1 MATFPTY
8 PATTLDQ
15 GVDLVIFSSNQL
27 HDVINGDATTTV
39 ETETGDI
46 PTLRKALLDNFYFKS
61 PVAWAAGSNETVFNQ
76 LRFFENGVLSGYYY
90 APTATTANPIPMQGT
105 PVGDSNWVLW
115 AMKTEQLANE
125 VYPWLY
131 TGATGYEKVI
141 SPPYIFNSAIV
152 TINGVVQ
159 IIGDAY
165 TIQDSKIILSEPL
178 GLDPVTGLPNKL
190 FAYIGK
196 VVSTDDSD
204 PNLVNR
210 VTALESTTSTLTTQV
225 SKVPN
230 ETVASKFGLKASE
243 VGIAQTGQG
252 LAGIKALYEPNTEV
266 SYMLP
271 LNITGTFGSLSQ
283 TGVLTYSGGTVDL
296 GALAVQL
303 GNYNH
308 KADHFGT
315 GATLNARNDTIGLGA
330 KRYRWGGTLPKTISD
345 SDTLASSG
353 GISPTAW
360 IEVNAEMALAKSG
373 ASLQAWNDVVHIR
386 DFTAGTPY
394 ANATVAVQAAL
405 TAAKNSES
413 KILDARGWY
422 SGRLSVDKLV
432 AENITILGGKWEG
445 DRDFWMYNCT
455 FDGMVIK
462 DMRIMPKG
470 GNNRIL
476 NTEFDGH
483 PRQGQTATICFQ
495 HLEYYD
501 LTILPNGTADERAA
515 AAGDTD
521 AGTFEI
527 DTCVF
532 RGGYFGILQQPSG
545 GKISKAVFR
554 NLSFY
559 DMMGDAIELNVVQ
572 KSFDNGCVI
581 ENIAIFGIDSDVVD
595 FGTPNFV
602 SNWGIGIGLAGK
614 SPYGYEIPDS
624 QYVHNFT
631 IRNVYAERVRQVV
644 HVEVGRNFTISN
656 IHAGADNT
664 VSTRSGL
671 STATVYVV
679 GSKDF
684 MIDGVYGEPV
694 PRAGVQA
701 KEIRTVMLQWGTN
714 QIFQPDGSPYNPP
727 RAEQSNSCFN
737 YTVRNIHTKTGSVWA
752 GASSGPNTKCTAV
765 FDNIYC
771 DTFKIFGIASVLTL
785 SNITCKTFDGVGQPE
800 SGDGAFPDGFV
811 RSDETYL
818 NMTNVVAVDD
828 NGRGG
833 QLFSR
838 CRYTHIYRS
847 GGNVATQQYV
857 NFLGSLGTLLGTAGN
872 VFYPLEAAH
881 GANGTRF
888 PTGYEFNV
896 GDTVLVME
904 RAQIWRPAAGAANP
918 RNPSSFEEATQYITT
933 PFTVISAGVFI
944 PDTKEAEIKAAGVGS
959 TQLVQNLTPNG
970 SSSGSPWLYVCQFSP
985 GCRITIPGAGPNG
998 TNLNTTVVK
1007 PPYQTPPTDTG
1018 APITMDIADPIQTAV
1033 PAGTR
1038 IRATTPL
1045 TTRPS
1050 LQGRSAYYGIAE

>member
-1 MATFPTY
+1 MSDSEVAY
-8 PATTLDQ
+8 ATTGRALG
-15 GVDLVIFSSNQL
+15 GVKVIYDPINSVSYL
-27 HDVINGDATTTV
+27 LPAGINGTV
-39 ETETGDI
+39 TSLDI
-46 PTLRKALLDNFYFKS
+46 K
-61 PVAWAAGSNETVFNQ
+61 
-76 LRFFENGVLSGYYY
+76 
-90 APTATTANPIPMQGT
+90 
-105 PVGDSNWVLW
+105 
-115 AMKTEQLANE
+115 
-125 VYPWLY
+125 
-131 TGATGYEKVI
+131 
-141 SPPYIFNSAIV
+141 
-152 TINGVVQ
+152 
-159 IIGDAY
+159 
-165 TIQDSKIILSEPL
+165 
-178 GLDPVTGLPNKL
+178 
-190 FAYIGK
+190 
-196 VVSTDDSD
+196 
-204 PNLVNR
+204 
-210 VTALESTTSTLTTQV
+210 
-225 SKVPN
+225 
-230 ETVASKFGLKASE
+230 
-243 VGIAQTGQG
+243 GI
-252 LAGIKALYEPNTEV
+252 
-266 SYMLP
+266 
-271 LNITGTFGSLSQ
+271 
-283 TGVLTYSGGTVDL
+283 LTYSGGTVDL
-296 GALAVQL
+296 GALAVEV

-308 KADHFGT
+308 KPDHFGQ
-315 GATLNARNDTIGLGA
+315 GATLQRKNDTIGLGA
-330 KRYRWGGTLPKTISD
+330 KRYRWGGTLPKTITAT
-345 SDTLASSG
+345 DTLASTG
-353 GISPTAW
+353 GVSPTAW
-360 IEVNAEMALAKSG
+360 IEVNAEVALGKAG
-373 ASLQAWNDVVHIR
+373 ASLQAWNDVIHIR

-413 KILDARGWY
+413 KTLDARGWY
-422 SGRLSVDKLV
+422 SGRLTVDKLI

-455 FDGMVIK
+455 FDGMHVK

-476 NTEFDGH
+476 NTYFEGH

-495 HLEYYD
+495 HLEYYNQ
-501 LTILPNGTADERAA
+501 TILPNGTADERAS

-572 KSFDNGCVI
+572 KSFDDGCVI

-595 FGTPNFV
+595 FGIPNFV

-614 SPYGYEIPDS
+614 SPYGYEIADS

-694 PRAGVQA
+694 PRLGVNANQ
-701 KEIRTVMLQWGTN
+701 IRTVMLQWGTN

-727 RAEQSNSCFN
+727 RAEQSNSCWN

-752 GASSGPNTKCTAV
+752 GASSGPNTKCTAI

-771 DTFKIFGIASVLTL
+771 DIFKIFGIASNLSL
-785 SNITCKTFDGVGQPE
+785 SNISCKTFDGVGQPE
-800 SGDGAFPDGFV
+800 SGDGAFPNNFV

-818 NMTNVVAVDD
+818 NMTNVVAIDD

-857 NFLGSLGTLLGTAGN
+857 NYLGSLGTLLGTTGN
-872 VFYPLEAAH
+872 VFYPIEAAH

-888 PTGYEFNV
+888 PTGHEFNV

-904 RAQIWRPAAGAANP
+904 RAQVWRPKAAATDP
-918 RNPSSFEEATQYITT
+918 RNPANLEEATQYITT
-933 PFTVISAGVFI
+933 PFTVMTAGVFI
-944 PDTKEAEIKAAGVGS
+944 PDTKEAEIKAAGVGT

-970 SSSGSPWLYVCQFSP
+970 TSSGSPWLYVCQFSP
-985 GCRITIPGAGPNG
+985 GCRITIPGAGLGG
-998 TNLNTTVVK
+998 TDLNTTVVK
-1007 PPYQTPPTDTG
+1007 PPYQTPPSNSG

-1045 TTRPS
+1045 TTRPP
-1050 LQGRSAYYGIAE
+1050 LEGRSAYYGIAE

>member
-1 MATFPTY
+1 MAFPTY

-27 HDVINGDATTTV
+27 HDVINGSATETV
-39 ETETGDI
+39 ETESGLI

-76 LRFFENGVLSGYYY
+76 LRFFQNGILSGYYY

-105 PVGDSNWVLW
+105 PVGDNNWVLW
-115 AMKTEQLANE
+115 SMKTEQLANE

-141 SPPYIFNSAIV
+141 SPPYIFDSAIV

-165 TIQDSKIILSEPL
+165 TIEDSKIILSEPL
-178 GLDPVTGLPNKL
+178 GLDPATGLPNKL

-196 VVSTDDSD
+196 IVATADTD
-204 PNLVNR
+204 PNMENR
-210 VTALESTTSTLTTQV
+210 VTALEASTSTLTTQM
-225 SKVPN
+225 SKVPLQA
-230 ETVASKFGLKASE
+230 VARKYGLKDGE
-243 VGIAQTGQG
+243 VGYAQSGQV
-252 LAGIKALYEPNTEV
+252 LTGIKALYDPVSQV
-266 SYMLP
+266 SYVLP
-271 LNITGTFGSLSQ
+271 VNMTGTFGALST

-296 GALAVQL
+296 GALAVEL

-308 KADHFGT
+308 KADHFGK

-353 GISPTAW
+353 GVSPTTW
-360 IEVNAEMALAKSG
+360 IEVNAEMALGKAG
-373 ASLQAWNDVVHIR
+373 ASLQAWNDVIHIR
-386 DFTAGTPY
+386 DYTAGTPY

-413 KILDARGWY
+413 KVLDARGWY
-422 SGRLSVDKLV
+422 SGRLTVDKLV

-455 FDGMVIK
+455 FDGMTIQ

-476 NTEFDGH
+476 NTEFNGH

-501 LTILPNGTADERAA
+501 QTILPNGTAAERAS

-545 GKISKAVFR
+545 GKITKAVFR

-595 FGTPNFV
+595 FGVPNFV

-614 SPYGYEIPDS
+614 SPYGYEIADS

-694 PRAGVQA
+694 PKAGVQA
-701 KEIRTVMLQWGTN
+701 NQIRTVMLQWGTN

-737 YTVRNIHTKTGSVWA
+737 YTVRNIHTKTGTVWA
-752 GASSGPNTKCTAV
+752 GASSGKNTKCTAV

-785 SNITCKTFDGVGQPE
+785 SNITCKTFDGVGQPD

-818 NMTNVVAVDD
+818 NMTNVVAIDD

-833 QLFSR
+833 QYFSR

-872 VFYPLEAAH
+872 VFYPIEAAH

-904 RAQIWRPAAGAANP
+904 RAQIWRPKAGATDP
-918 RNPSSFEEATQYITT
+918 RNPANLEEATQYVTT
-933 PFTVISAGVFI
+933 PFTVMTAGVFI
-944 PDTKEAEIKAAGVGS
+944 PDTKEAEIKAAAVGT

-970 SSSGSPWLYVCQFSP
+970 TSSGSPWLYVCQFSP
-985 GCRITIPGAGPNG
+985 GCRITIPGAGANG
-998 TNLNTTVVK
+998 ADLNTTVVK
-1007 PPYQTPPTDTG
+1007 PPYQTPPSDTG

>member
-1 MATFPTY
+1 MAYPTY
-8 PATTLDQ
+8 PATTLEQ

-27 HDVINGDATTTV
+27 HDVINGDATATV
-39 ETETGDI
+39 ETETGLI
-46 PTLRKALLDNFYFKS
+46 PTLRKALVDNFFFKT
-61 PVAWAAGSNETVFNQ
+61 PIPWLAGSYETVFNQ
-76 LRFFENGVLSGYYY
+76 LRFFENGILSGYYY
-90 APTATTANPIPMQGT
+90 APTATVINPVPMQT
-105 PVGDSNWVLW
+105 SPSADNNWRLY
-115 AMKTEQLANE
+115 ALKTEQIPSE
-125 VYPWLY
+125 VYPWVY
-131 TGATGYEKVI
+131 QGATGFETVI
-141 SPPYIFNSAIV
+141 SPPYIFDSAII
-152 TINGVVQ
+152 TINGVTQ
-159 IIGDAY
+159 IPGEAY
-165 TIQDSKIILSEPL
+165 TLLDNKIILAEPL
-178 GLDPVTGLPNKL
+178 GLDPATGLPNKL
-190 FAYIGK
+190 YALIGK
-196 VVSTDDSD
+196 IVVTSDDD
-204 PNLVNR
+204 PQLENR
-210 VTALESTTSTLTTQV
+210 VSLLEEKTDQMQV
-225 SKVPN
+225 EIDDAV
-230 ETVASKFGLKASE
+230 LSE
-243 VGIAQTGQG
+243 VARKYGVKVADVAYATYGRNLTGV
-252 LAGIKALYEPNTEV
+252 KAVYDSVNEL

-271 LNITGTFGSLSQ
+271 VGITGTVTEL
-283 TGVLTYSGGTVDL
+283 TPDGVLAYSGGTVDL
-296 GALAVQL
+296 GLLAVQL
-303 GNYNH
+303 GDYIH
-308 KADHFGT
+308 KSEHFGA
-315 GATLNARNDTIGLGA
+315 GATITTHNQTIGLGA
-330 KRYRWGGTLPKTISD
+330 KRYRWAGALPKTIVAA
-345 SDTLASSG
+345 DTLASTG
-353 GISPTAW
+353 GVSATTWVEAG
-360 IEVNAEMALAKSG
+360 AEMALGKAG
-373 ASLQAWNDVVHIR
+373 ASLQAWGDVIHIR

-413 KILDARGWY
+413 KVLDARGWY
-422 SGRLSVDKLV
+422 SGRLTVDKLV

-455 FDGMVIK
+455 FDGMTIQ

-501 LTILPNGTADERAA
+501 LTILPNGTPDERAS

-532 RGGYFGILQQPSG
+532 RGAYFGILQQPSG

-572 KSFDNGCVI
+572 KSFENGCVI

-595 FGTPNFV
+595 FGVPGFV

-614 SPYGYEIPDS
+614 SPYGYEIADS

-644 HVEVGRNFTISN
+644 HVEVGRNFTIAN

-684 MIDGVYGEPV
+684 MIDGIYGEPV
-694 PRAGVQA
+694 PRAGVSANQ
-701 KEIRTVMLQWGTN
+701 IRTVMLQWGTN
-714 QIFQPDGSPYNPP
+714 QIYQPDGTPYDPP
-727 RAEQSNSCFN
+727 RAEQSNSCWN
-737 YTVRNIHTKTGSVWA
+737 YTVRNIHTRTGAVWA

-771 DTFKIFGIASVLTL
+771 DIFKIFGIANNLTL
-785 SNITCKTFDGVGQPE
+785 SNISCKTFDGVGNPE
-800 SGDGAFPDGFV
+800 SGDGAFPNNFV

-818 NMTNVVAVDD
+818 NMTNVVAIDD

-838 CRYTHIYRS
+838 CRYAHIYRS

-857 NFLGSLGTLLGTAGN
+857 NYLGSLGTLLGTAGS
-872 VFYPLEAAH
+872 VFYPIEAAH
-881 GANGTRF
+881 GANGSRF
-888 PTGYEFNV
+888 PTGYEFNI
-896 GDTVLVME
+896 GDTVLVGE
-904 RAQIWRPAAGAANP
+904 YAQIFKPNAGASNP
-918 RNPSSFEEATQYITT
+918 RDPANLVVAQQYVTT
-933 PFTVISAGVFI
+933 LFTVLQAGVFI
-944 PDTKEAEIKAAGVGS
+944 PDTKEAEIKAAAVGA
-959 TQLVQNLTPNG
+959 TTVTQNLTPNG
-970 SSSGSPWLYVCQFSP
+970 TSSGSPWLYVCQFSP
-985 GCRITIPGAGPNG
+985 GCRITIPGAGVG
-998 TNLNTTVVK
+998 GADLNTTVVR
-1007 PPYQTPPTDTG
+1007 PPYQTPPTNAS
-1018 APITMDIADPIQTAV
+1018 APITMDIADAIQTAV

-1045 TTRPS
+1045 VTRPP
-1050 LQGRSAYYGIAE
+1050 LAGRSAYYGIAE

>member
-1 MATFPTY
+1 MAFPTY

-27 HDVINGDATTTV
+27 HDVINGDATATV
-39 ETETGDI
+39 ETETGLI
-46 PTLRKALLDNFYFKS
+46 PTLRKALLDNFFFKS
-61 PVAWAAGSNETVFNQ
+61 PVAWAAGTTETVFNQ
-76 LRFFENGVLSGYYY
+76 LRFFENGILSGYYY
-90 APTATTANPIPMQGT
+90 APTATSSNPIPLQGT
-105 PVGDSNWVLW
+105 PVGDNNWVLYGL
-115 AMKTEQLANE
+115 KTEQLANE
-125 VYPWLY
+125 VYPWY
-131 TGATGYEKVI
+131 YAGATGFEKTI

-152 TINGVVQ
+152 SINGIVQ
-159 IIGDAY
+159 IPGDAY
-165 TIQDSKIILSEPL
+165 TIQDSKIILAEPL
-178 GLDPVTGLPNKL
+178 GLDPETGLPNKL

-196 VVSTDDSD
+196 MASAPGGD
-204 PNLVNR
+204 PIVDARL
-210 VTALESTTSTLTTQV
+210 TALETETTDLQTQAD
-225 SKVPN
+225 KVPVQTLARKYN
-230 ETVASKFGLKASE
+230 VSDSE
-243 VGIAQTGQG
+243 VAYASTGRALGGIKVIYDPINSVSY
-252 LAGIKALYEPNTEV
+252 LLPAGIN
-266 SYMLP
+266 
-271 LNITGTFGSLSQ
+271 GTVTSLDIK
-283 TGVLTYSGGTVDL
+283 GILTYSGGTVDL
-296 GALAVQL
+296 GALAVEV

-308 KADHFGT
+308 KPDHFGQ
-315 GATLNARNDTIGLGA
+315 GATLQRKNDTIGLGA
-330 KRYRWGGTLPKTISD
+330 KRYRWGGTLPKTITAT
-345 SDTLASSG
+345 DTLASSG
-353 GISPTAW
+353 GVSPTTW
-360 IEVNAEMALAKSG
+360 IEVNAEVALGKAG
-373 ASLQAWNDVVHIR
+373 ASLQAWNDVIHIR

-413 KILDARGWY
+413 KTLDARGWY
-422 SGRLSVDKLV
+422 SGRLTVDKLI

-455 FDGMVIK
+455 FDGMHVK

-476 NTEFDGH
+476 NTYFEGH

-501 LTILPNGTADERAA
+501 QTILPNGAADERAS
-515 AAGDTD
+515 AAGDAD

-572 KSFDNGCVI
+572 KSFDDGCVI

-614 SPYGYEIPDS
+614 SPYGYEIADS

-694 PRAGVQA
+694 PRLGVNANQ
-701 KEIRTVMLQWGTN
+701 IRTVMLQWGTN

-727 RAEQSNSCFN
+727 RAEQSNSCWN

-752 GASSGPNTKCTAV
+752 GASSGPNTKCTAI

-771 DTFKIFGIASVLTL
+771 DIFKIFGIASNLSL
-785 SNITCKTFDGVGQPE
+785 SNISCKTFDGVGQPE
-800 SGDGAFPDGFV
+800 SGDGAFPNNFV

-818 NMTNVVAVDD
+818 NMTNVVAIDD

-857 NFLGSLGTLLGTAGN
+857 NYLGSLGTLLGTAGN
-872 VFYPLEAAH
+872 VFYPIEAAH

-904 RAQIWRPAAGAANP
+904 RAQVWRPKAAATDPRQPANL
-918 RNPSSFEEATQYITT
+918 EEATQYITT
-933 PFTVISAGVFI
+933 PFTVMTAGVFI
-944 PDTKEAEIKAAGVGS
+944 PDTKEAEIKAAGVGT

-970 SSSGSPWLYVCQFSP
+970 TSSGSPWLYVCQFSP
-985 GCRITIPGAGPNG
+985 GCRITIPGAGLGG
-998 TNLNTTVVK
+998 TDLNTTVVK
-1007 PPYQTPPTDTG
+1007 PPYQTPPSNSG

-1038 IRATTPL
+1038 IRATIPL
-1045 TTRPS
+1045 TTRPP
-1050 LQGRSAYYGIAE
+1050 LDGRSAYYGIAE